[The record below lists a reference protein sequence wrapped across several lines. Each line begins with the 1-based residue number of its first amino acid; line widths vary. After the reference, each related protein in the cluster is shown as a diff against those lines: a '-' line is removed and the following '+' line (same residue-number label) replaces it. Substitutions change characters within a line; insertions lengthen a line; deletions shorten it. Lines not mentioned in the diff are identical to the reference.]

1 MSQPVNITDDSFEQ
15 EVLKAETPV
24 IVDFWATW
32 CGPCKMIAPILE
44 EIAGEY
50 GEKVK
55 ITKLDVD
62 SNNKTA
68 GKYNIMSI
76 PSLLF
81 FKNGEVVDHSTKSV
95 SGIATADVTRVG
107 VNFVDIVGDR
117 VAARPLDVVDVY
129 DDRVVVRHHLEVLPH
144 AVEVVAAL
152 EAEGLEAHLAQERHH
167 AL

>member
-1 MSQPVNITDDSFEQ
+1 MSKPINITDDTFEA
-15 EVLKAETPV
+15 EVLQSDMPV

-44 EIAGEY
+44 EVAQELDG
-50 GEKVK
+50 KVK

-81 FKNGEVVDHSTKSV
+81 FKNGEVVDQVVGAMPKAQLV
-95 SGIATADVTRVG
+95 ARLQKVIA
-107 VNFVDIVGDR
+107 
-117 VAARPLDVVDVY
+117 
-129 DDRVVVRHHLEVLPH
+129 
-144 AVEVVAAL
+144 
-152 EAEGLEAHLAQERHH
+152 
-167 AL
+167 